1 MYPGHHVKSAA
12 ALTKRT
18 IEALKPR
25 ACRYDVFDGQLP
37 GFSVRVHPNGR
48 RTYRFK
54 FILDRRQRV
63 ITIGEHGAPWTPE
76 TARRRAQALRGRVA
90 AHDNPVHD
98 RAPPPAS
105 ITTVAQIIELWLRE
119 GPAAAPN
126 KRASSWRHDASRLR
140 RHIVPLLGDQP
151 LAKLTRQDIER
162 AQHAI
167 ADGRTAVDVR
177 TRKRGRAIVTG
188 GRAAA
193 RSAITAFSACLTW
206 AVAQGAIAKSPA
218 SGLKKFATV
227 RRERFLDE
235 DETARLLSALDIL
248 QTSGRLSSA
257 FADAFRLLLLTGA
270 RKTEIAALR
279 WDEVDLV
286 RGTIALKQGRAKN
299 GDKTVALNAPAVA
312 LIAARPRG
320 SRYVFASTID
330 ETKPIVGLQKAWAR
344 VRVAAALPD
353 LRVHDLRHSFA
364 SIAAADGAS
373 LPMIAKAL
381 GHAHPATT
389 SRYAHLADDAAH
401 RVADG
406 VGQRLEAVRK
416 RRANPMRQTSA
427 SARPSTSGH

>member
-1 MYPGHHVKSAA
+1 MMAPETRRQWMRRCTRDVPRAHTVKSAA

-25 ACRYDVFDGQLP
+25 ACRYDVFDAQLP

-63 ITIGEHGAPWTPE
+63 ITIGEHGAPWPPE

-105 ITTVAQIIELWLRE
+105 ITTVAQIIELWLRD

-126 KRASSWRHDASRLR
+126 KRTSSWRHDASRLR

-177 TRKRGRAIVTG
+177 TRKRGRAIVTS

-193 RSAITAFSACLTW
+193 RSVICCASAN
-206 AVAQGAIAKSPA
+206 
-218 SGLKKFATV
+218 V
-227 RRERFLDE
+227 R
-235 DETARLLSALDIL
+235 
-248 QTSGRLSSA
+248 SSA
-257 FADAFRLLLLTGA
+257 
-270 RKTEIAALR
+270 
-279 WDEVDLV
+279 
-286 RGTIALKQGRAKN
+286 
-299 GDKTVALNAPAVA
+299 
-312 LIAARPRG
+312 
-320 SRYVFASTID
+320 AS
-330 ETKPIVGLQKAWAR
+330 E
-344 VRVAAALPD
+344 
-353 LRVHDLRHSFA
+353 
-364 SIAAADGAS
+364 ADGAACT
-373 LPMIAKAL
+373 MYVA
-381 GHAHPATT
+381 
-389 SRYAHLADDAAH
+389 SRASDM
-401 RVADG
+401 
-406 VGQRLEAVRK
+406 VGPPL
-416 RRANPMRQTSA
+416 
-427 SARPSTSGH
+427 STLS